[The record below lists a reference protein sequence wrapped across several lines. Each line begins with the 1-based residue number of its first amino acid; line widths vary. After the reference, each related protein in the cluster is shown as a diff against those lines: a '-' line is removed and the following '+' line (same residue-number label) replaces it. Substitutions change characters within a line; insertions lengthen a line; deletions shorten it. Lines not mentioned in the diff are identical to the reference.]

1 MPEFSPGLLNFRT
14 ANDRFAMPSASGR
27 RSRIPAGRSRRE
39 ADITFAA
46 VNVVVGP
53 QAIAAGTRRNASVVT
68 IGADSLTVR

>member
-1 MPEFSPGLLNFRT
+1 MSPEDAPVNSNINRDGTDVSN
-14 ANDRFAMPSASGR
+14 
-27 RSRIPAGRSRRE
+27 RRE

-53 QAIAAGTRRNASVVT
+53 QAIAADTRRNAGVVT